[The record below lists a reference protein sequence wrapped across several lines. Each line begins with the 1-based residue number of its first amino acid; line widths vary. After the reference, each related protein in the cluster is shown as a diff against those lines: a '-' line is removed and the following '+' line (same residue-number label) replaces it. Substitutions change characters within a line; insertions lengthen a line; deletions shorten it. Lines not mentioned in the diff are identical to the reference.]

1 LKTRLEKILKEYAG
15 RGVFRGFSAHTSE
28 PSFRLLW
35 HRNQFFDLLFDAKTK
50 TLRIPVVMPSVDAAM
65 YAHYKEFVKERCSD
79 AEPEHRRINPKKA
92 RVRTACKGGK
102 VGLSVVVAAD
112 GDVEYALRKLIHLVH
127 ETYMVFLYDGRYY
140 SYLIDTFGLDP
151 DTLAG

>member
-1 LKTRLEKILKEYAG
+1 MKTKLEKILKEYAAK
-15 RGVFRGFSAHTSE
+15 GVFRGFSAHPTD

-35 HRNQFFDLLFDAKTK
+35 HRNQFFDLLFDAQTK

-65 YAHYKEFVKERCSD
+65 YAHYKEFVKERCTNNQ
-79 AEPEHRRINPKKA
+79 PEHRRIDPKKA
-92 RVRTACKGGK
+92 RVRTACKRGK
-102 VGLSVVVAAD
+102 VALSVVAAD

-127 ETYMVFLYDGRYY
+127 ETYLVFLYDGRYY
-140 SYLIDTFGLDP
+140 SYLIDTFDLDP

>member
-1 LKTRLEKILKEYAG
+1 MKTKLEQILKEYAG
-15 RGVFRGFSAHTSE
+15 RGVFRGFSAHRAG
-28 PSFRLLW
+28 FRLLW
-35 HRNQFFDLLFDAKTK
+35 HRNQFFDLLFDAGTK

-65 YAHYKEFVKERCSD
+65 YTHYKEFVKERCSN
-79 AEPEHRRINPKKA
+79 AEPEHRRIDRKKA

-102 VGLSVVVAAD
+102 VALSMVAAD

-140 SYLIDTFGLDP
+140 TYLIDTFDLDP

>member
-1 LKTRLEKILKEYAG
+1 LKAKLEKILKEYAG
-15 RGVFRGFSAHTSE
+15 RGVFRGFSAHSTG
-28 PSFRLLW
+28 FRLLW

-50 TLRIPVVMPSVDAAM
+50 TLRIPVVMPAVAAAM

-79 AEPEHRRINPKKA
+79 AEPEHRRIDRRKA

-102 VGLSVVVAAD
+102 VGLSMVAVD

-140 SYLIDTFGLDP
+140 SYLIDTFDLDP